1 MNDKNI
7 KTLLIGLAQKL
18 EQVADETV
26 DPETQEEL
34 HNISEALIDEA
45 FRIQEDT
52 Q

>member
-1 MNDKNI
+1 MSKKYV

-18 EQVADETV
+18 EQVANETA